1 MNTQPQMANA
11 TGVKDCVIHLMLKEG
26 KTELAPTEP
35 ERMMEEF
42 RVRATQVGS
51 VLEGIL
57 HEPHGQA
64 LWGLNE

>member
-11 TGVKDCVIHLMLKEG
+11 ASVKDCVIHLMLKEG
-26 KTELAPTEP
+26 KTELAPAEP
-35 ERMMEEF
+35 EQMMEEF

-57 HEPHGQA
+57 HEPHGQSR
-64 LWGLNE
+64 WGLNE